1 MKSRPQIK
9 TNNNNN
15 NSSTPNLDNVSEF
28 WDRLVKIRNILKKNT
43 TELTLKGNSTKCSH

>member
-28 WDRLVKIRNILKKNT
+28 WDRLVKIRNILKKK
-43 TELTLKGNSTKCSH
+43 TLHFFLEN

>member
-9 TNNNNN
+9 TNNNN

-28 WDRLVKIRNILKKNT
+28 WDRLVKIRNILKKK
-43 TELTLKGNSTKCSH
+43 TLHFFLEN